1 MIRKVIL
8 VFKPIGRLL
17 VVLAFGWAASAS
29 AALLPLVTVNGQEW
43 LQPRDFLNLSWNTIA
58 AVCNSTTGDCG
69 SGALG
74 EAANM
79 DTWTWAST
87 DDVNALFNFFLS
99 GDPLG
104 PGPSQTQAPL
114 NTFFPDFFAA
124 GFLPTGT
131 GITLLGFT
139 RETCTSG
146 CGGSNIAWASQFLQ
160 FRTSDFVST
169 DTILPKSYSAQTIG
183 AWMYRDV
190 VATVPSSATLPLIT
204 LGLAALGF
212 SRRKLQS

>member
-1 MIRKVIL
+1 MIRKGIL

-17 VVLAFGWAASAS
+17 VVLAFGWAGSAG
-29 AALLPLVTVNGQEW
+29 AIPVIVDGKEW
-43 LQPRDFLNLSWNTIA
+43 LQPVDFVNLSWNTTA

-69 SGALG
+69 PGALG
-74 EAANM
+74 AVANM

-87 DDVNALFNFFLS
+87 DDVNSLFNFFLS

-131 GITLLGFT
+131 GNTLLGLT

-146 CGGSNIAWASQFLQ
+146 CGGSNIAWASQFAQ
-160 FRTSDFVST
+160 FQTSDFVST
-169 DTILPKSYSAQTIG
+169 DTILPKSYSSQTIG

-190 VATVPSSATLPLIT
+190 VATVPSPTILPLMT

-212 SRRKLQS
+212 SRRKLHS